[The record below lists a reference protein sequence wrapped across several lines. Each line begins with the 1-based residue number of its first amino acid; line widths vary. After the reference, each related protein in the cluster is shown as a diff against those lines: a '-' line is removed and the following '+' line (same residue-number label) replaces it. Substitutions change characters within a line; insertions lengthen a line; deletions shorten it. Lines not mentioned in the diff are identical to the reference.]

1 MKDQSEN
8 KRKSYFIKKEFQR
21 RFVAKFCTLVIL
33 GSVISGTIIY
43 AMSRSTVTTTFENSR
58 LIIKST
64 AEFILPAVLL
74 SGAVVVLL
82 VGLATVAIT
91 LIASHRIAG
100 PIHRMEKDIQEV
112 ASGNLRKKFSLRQRD
127 EVKDLAE
134 SLNEMTKTL
143 KADME
148 KIKQAIAHLESC
160 VKSEDCKSKL
170 EQAKAVLSKYI
181 T

>member
-1 MKDQSEN
+1 MKDKSEN

-21 RFVAKFCTLVIL
+21 RFIVKFCILVIL
-33 GSVISGTIIY
+33 GAVLSGAIIY
-43 AMSRSTVTTTFENSR
+43 TMSRSTVTTTFENSR

-100 PIHRMEKDIQEV
+100 PIYRIKKDIQEV
-112 ASGNLRKKFSLRQRD
+112 ASGNLKKKFSLRPRD

-143 KADME
+143 KTDME
-148 KIKQAIAHLESC
+148 KVKRAVSELESTAGTE
-160 VKSEDCKSKL
+160 KFKEKI
-170 EQAKAVLSKYI
+170 EEAKAVLSKYI